1 MLIVIW
7 KNNTA
12 KAGHKPNKY
21 FKETYLHAYTGK
33 WHAIK
38 WLAWAVVSCC
48 VFFFQVSR
56 YLTQLHCSTDLWK
69 SDLCVSFINISNEQ
83 ADFFNH
89 WNLGT
94 KHSAKCSSEF
104 HATSLKSMAC
114 LAGIQGRIWTIINN
128 WNPDK
133 DTQKKQFYKW
143 STLCKSNCEQE
154 QSHLEKNKWFTL
166 CYFCIGFYCLY

>member
-1 MLIVIW
+1 MLFERTTLQKLDISLTNIL
-7 KNNTA
+7 KKCICMHTLAN
-12 KAGHKPNKY
+12 GMQPSD
-21 FKETYLHAYTGK
+21 LHGQL
-33 WHAIK
+33 W
-38 WLAWAVVSCC
+38 VCC
-48 VFFFQVSR
+48 CCCFFFQVSR
-56 YLTQLHCSTDLWK
+56 YLTQLHCFTDLWK

-94 KHSAKCSSEF
+94 KHSAKCFSEF

-154 QSHLEKNKWFTL
+154 QPHLEKNKWFTL